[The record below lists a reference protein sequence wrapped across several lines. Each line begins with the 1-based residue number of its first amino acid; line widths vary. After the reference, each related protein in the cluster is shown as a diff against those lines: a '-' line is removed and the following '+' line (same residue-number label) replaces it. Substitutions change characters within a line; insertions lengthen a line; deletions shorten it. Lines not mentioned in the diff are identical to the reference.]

1 MKANTMNQMANQ
13 TAKPHDWG
21 NISETDKS
29 KYFVDYLDTATAQG
43 EMQRYKRRTYQLLGI
58 APGSHILDIGC
69 GTGDDAIAL
78 ASLAG
83 PEGRVVGLDY
93 AQPLID
99 EARQRAANSSLAV
112 EFTAGDVH
120 ALDFPYDSFDGCRA
134 DRVFMHLRDREK
146 ALSEMIRVT
155 KPGGR
160 IVVRE
165 PDWDTLIVDSPD
177 RDLTRSILDR
187 HFDRVILNGWAGREL
202 FRQFRLAGLDSV
214 EIADTSTL
222 VLTDFA
228 TANGFYGLEAAAE
241 AMGESAAG
249 WIEGLKR
256 ADRDGIF
263 FSAVTGFTAV
273 GVKP

>member
-1 MKANTMNQMANQ
+1 MKENTMNEM
-13 TAKPHDWG
+13 AKPHDWS
-21 NISETDKS
+21 NIAESEKS
-29 KYFVDYLDTATAQG
+29 KYFVDYLDTATAQD
-43 EMQRYKRRTYQLLGI
+43 EMQRYKRRTYQLLGLTS
-58 APGSHILDIGC
+58 GSRILDIGC
-69 GTGDDAIAL
+69 GTGDDALAM
-78 ASLAG
+78 ASLVG
-83 PEGRVVGLDY
+83 EQGKVTGLDY
-93 AQPLID
+93 GQPLIE
-99 EARQRAANSSLAV
+99 EARRRAESAGLAV

-120 ALDFPYDSFDGCRA
+120 ALDFPDDSFDGCRA

-146 ALSEMIRVT
+146 ALSEMVRVT

-177 RDLTRSILDR
+177 KDLTRSILDR

-228 TANGFYGLEAAAE
+228 TANGFYGLEAAAK
-241 AMGESAAG
+241 AMGEAANG